1 MRTAHIPTYVQTI
14 QRLLSAG
21 GGHILVLLDL
31 QMVYV
36 IDHTLPQYG
45 QRGDRLHLMDESHC
59 VSKREIEDTRASD
72 AYGDQRA
79 GASDY
84 INDSDG
90 SRTLGVDALA
100 PFGLISRVPCVLLSV
115 GRHERHAHTD
125 ATHASLGGP
134 RTLVGSPDAPP
145 HQGGS
150 PIYLHPES
158 YGGSTNNGYF
168 DGVQASSYATFNDD
182 EWTTHPFDPTFNPTP
197 LSMQGSPFEPSPP
210 SNVQI
215 TSVPVNDA
223 PSASSPPESSPPL
236 RPVVGQWGQ
245 ECGLPLD
252 DWGLERSFMPPRT
265 TNAPADNKHSRS
277 IVCLR
282 RTATP
287 QRRSIPIA
295 PLSRHP
301 SVVWPNDYPNNGSQ
315 PGKSDAV
322 IMGGRERTLYARAT
336 RGAMDQPQVR
346 REELKTEADRG
357 DETSL
362 HLTSRLKKSLP
373 ILFNYRIGSIELVWK
388 HWTYWEPHPRE
399 AELDTGA
406 TSASAGERTGEYVL
420 RPWYQRGIAVALQM
434 GFGGFIGGLL
444 LGTRQRDVR
453 RMFLLPRTWPPA
465 PKAAALPRPSRLPPA
480 AASPEKTEERWL
492 ILQSLINM
500 NFTGKGIAV
509 PMNQCDLGKGRDDS
523 ELKIKV
529 NGITT
534 PFLVRLDGNSKVCG
548 EKLSVGQAR
557 DEIFKW
563 WYGEAL
569 GKKLRGS
576 ERWKELP

>member
-1 MRTAHIPTYVQTI
+1 
-14 QRLLSAG
+14 
-21 GGHILVLLDL
+21 
-31 QMVYV
+31 
-36 IDHTLPQYG
+36 
-45 QRGDRLHLMDESHC
+45 
-59 VSKREIEDTRASD
+59 
-72 AYGDQRA
+72 
-79 GASDY
+79 
-84 INDSDG
+84 
-90 SRTLGVDALA
+90 
-100 PFGLISRVPCVLLSV
+100 
-115 GRHERHAHTD
+115 
-125 ATHASLGGP
+125 
-134 RTLVGSPDAPP
+134 
-145 HQGGS
+145 
-150 PIYLHPES
+150 
-158 YGGSTNNGYF
+158 
-168 DGVQASSYATFNDD
+168 
-182 EWTTHPFDPTFNPTP
+182 
-197 LSMQGSPFEPSPP
+197 
-210 SNVQI
+210 
-215 TSVPVNDA
+215 
-223 PSASSPPESSPPL
+223 
-236 RPVVGQWGQ
+236 
-245 ECGLPLD
+245 
-252 DWGLERSFMPPRT
+252 
-265 TNAPADNKHSRS
+265 
-277 IVCLR
+277 
-282 RTATP
+282 
-287 QRRSIPIA
+287 
-295 PLSRHP
+295 
-301 SVVWPNDYPNNGSQ
+301 
-315 PGKSDAV
+315 
-322 IMGGRERTLYARAT
+322 
-336 RGAMDQPQVR
+336 MDQPQVR

-357 DETSL
+357 DGTSL

-373 ILFNYRIGSIELVWK
+373 ILFNYRSLSARAWRAPAGARRCACHLRATATVDRDELVNMFRAQNVVRSLRRGQSWRAPPLHRNLGYLRGELLKSLEEAQPVYEMKPQWWQRGTYLVVLVNLIATIGSIELVWK